1 MNALKI
7 FENAKKNNRLTHLYL
22 LTGKVGVNKMDLVYD
37 ACHLILKDYDK
48 RENLIDVIKNNSH
61 TQIHYIQPDGNVI
74 KKEQILNLQKSFSKT
89 SLVDAPRIY
98 IIEDVDVISTSAA
111 NSLLKFM
118 EEPENSRVYGILTT
132 SNQSGVLPT
141 ITSRAQIIRVLAK
154 AENIVYNSLIEDEEL
169 DPYLVKSISLITNDL
184 LEAKVLLNDENF
196 KLVVEF
202 ISNYFSNYKKFSIV
216 DLNIINNII
225 VDRKLYH
232 ILIELLLINYEQI
245 LKHSIK
251 EVIFIDEI
259 INEDTKKLE
268 LKYLLKNID
277 LLKAELIKQSS
288 YININL
294 SLDNLTLKLK
304 KEM

>member
-37 ACHLILKDYDK
+37 VCHLILKDYDK
-48 RENLIDVIKNNSH
+48 RENLIDIIKGNNH
-61 TQIHYIQPDGNVI
+61 TQIHYIKPDGNVI
-74 KKEQILNLQKSFSKT
+74 KKEQILNLQRAFSKT

-132 SNQSGVLPT
+132 SNQSSVLPT
-141 ITSRAQIIRVLAK
+141 IISRAQIIRVLAR
-154 AENIVYNSLIEDEEL
+154 AENIVYNTLIEDDEL
-169 DPYLVKSISLITNDL
+169 DSYLVKSISLITNDL
-184 LEAKVLLNDENF
+184 FEAKELVNNENL
-196 KLVVEF
+196 KMVIEF
-202 ISNYFSNYKKFSIV
+202 IYNYFNNYKSFSIV
-216 DLNIINNII
+216 DLNDINNII

-232 ILIELLLINYEQI
+232 ILIELLLINYEQL
-245 LKHSIK
+245 LKYNLK
-251 EVIFIDEI
+251 AEIFIDEI
-259 INEDTKKLE
+259 INDDTNKLE

-294 SLDNLTLKLK
+294 SLDNLMLKLK
-304 KEM
+304 KEV

>member
-37 ACHLILKDYDK
+37 VCHLILKDYDK

-154 AENIVYNSLIEDEEL
+154 AENIVYNSLMEDEEL

-294 SLDNLTLKLK
+294 SLDNLMLKLK
-304 KEM
+304 KEV

>member
-7 FENAKKNNRLTHLYL
+7 FENAKKNNRMSHLYL

-37 ACHLILKDYDK
+37 VCHLILKDYDK
-48 RENLIDVIKNNSH
+48 RENLIELIKNNNH
-61 TQIHYIQPDGNVI
+61 TQIHYIKPDENVI
-74 KKEQILNLQKSFSKT
+74 KKDQILNLQQTFSKT

-98 IIEDVDVISTSAA
+98 IIEDVDLISTSAA

-118 EEPENSRVYGILTT
+118 EEPENARIYGLLTT
-132 SNQSGVLPT
+132 SNQSSVLPT

-154 AENIVYNSLIEDEEL
+154 AENVVYNTLIENEEL
-169 DPYLVKSISLITNDL
+169 DSYLVKSISLITNDL
-184 LEAKVLLNDENF
+184 TEGEQLVNDENL
-196 KLVVEF
+196 KLVIEF
-202 ISNYFSNYKKFSIV
+202 ILNYFSNYKTFSII
-216 DLNIINNII
+216 DLNYINNII

-232 ILIELLLINYEQI
+232 ILIELLLINYEQL
-245 LKHSIK
+245 LKHSLGE
-251 EVIFIDEI
+251 EVFIDEI
-259 INEDTKKLE
+259 INDDTKKLE

-294 SLDNLTLKLK
+294 SLDNLMLKLK
-304 KEM
+304 KEV

>member
-37 ACHLILKDYDK
+37 VCHLILKDYDK

-294 SLDNLTLKLK
+294 SLDNLMLKLK
-304 KEM
+304 KEV

>member
-22 LTGKVGVNKMDLVYD
+22 LTGKVGVNKIDLVYD
-37 ACHLILKDYDK
+37 VCHLILKDYDK

-154 AENIVYNSLIEDEEL
+154 AENIVYNSLMEDEEL

-294 SLDNLTLKLK
+294 SLDNLMLKLK
-304 KEM
+304 KEV